1 MNATK
6 LLSFALATGAASLG
20 QAVASA
26 HAAASPAHV
35 RNSFQFIVTA
45 PLGRAAGLFGP
56 EGERCWAGPHW
67 KPEFLHPQPA
77 QDIEGAVFTVE
88 HGPHKSV
95 WVNTV
100 FDPVGGR
107 MQYVSFVPD
116 TLVFTVDVRLSTLTP
131 STTKVEVT
139 YVRTALD
146 VAANEDVLAMGK
158 RDGENGPEWQKAIE
172 DCLAAE
178 QKPEHE

>member
-6 LLSFALATGAASLG
+6 LLSFALATGAMGAG
-20 QAVASA
+20 RPAANAQ
-26 HAAASPAHV
+26 AAASPAHV
-35 RNSFQFIVTA
+35 RNSFQFVVAA
-45 PLGRAAGLFGP
+45 PFGRAAGLFGP

-67 KPEFLHPQPA
+67 NPEFLYPQPA
-77 QDIEGAVFTVE
+77 QDIEGAVFTVQ

-107 MQYVSFVPD
+107 MQYVSFIPD
-116 TLVFTVDVRLSTLTP
+116 TLVSTIDVRLSNLTS
-131 STTKVEVT
+131 STTKVEVI

-146 VAANEDVLAMGK
+146 AAANEDVLAMGK
-158 RDGENGPEWQKAIE
+158 RDAGSGPEWQKAIE
-172 DCLAAE
+172 DCLATE
-178 QKPEHE
+178 QRHEH

>member
-1 MNATK
+1 MKPTNI
-6 LLSFALATGAASLG
+6 LSFTLATGAVAGGPPAAVG
-20 QAVASA
+20 QT
-26 HAAASPAHV
+26 AASPAHV
-35 RNSFQFIVTA
+35 RNSFHFVVGA
-45 PLGRAAGLFGP
+45 PLGRASALFGP

-77 QDIEGAVFTVE
+77 QDVEGAVFTVQ

-100 FDPVGGR
+100 FDPTGGR
-107 MQYVSFVPD
+107 MQYVSFVPE
-116 TLVFTVDVRLSTLTP
+116 TLVSTVEVRLSVLTQ
-131 STTKVEVT
+131 SSTKVEVS

-146 VAANEDVLAMGK
+146 ASANEDVLAMGR
-158 RDGENGPEWQKAIE
+158 RDSESGPEWQKAIA

-178 QKPEHE
+178 LKREQQ

>member
-1 MNATK
+1 MKATK
-6 LLSFALATGAASLG
+6 LLSFALATGAVGAA
-20 QAVASA
+20 QPAAMA
-26 HAAASPAHV
+26 QAAAPAHV
-35 RNSFQFIVTA
+35 RNSFHFVVAA
-45 PLGRAAGLFGP
+45 PLSRASELFGP

-77 QDIEGAVFTVE
+77 QDIEGAVFTVQ

-107 MQYVSFVPD
+107 MQYVSFIPD
-116 TLVFTVDVRLSTLTP
+116 ALVFTVDVRLSTLTP
-131 STTKVEVT
+131 SSTKVEVT
-139 YVRTALD
+139 YVRTAID
-146 VAANEDVLAMGK
+146 AAANEDVVAMGK
-158 RDGENGPEWQKAIE
+158 SDAGSGPEWQKSIE

-178 QKPEHE
+178 QKHEHE